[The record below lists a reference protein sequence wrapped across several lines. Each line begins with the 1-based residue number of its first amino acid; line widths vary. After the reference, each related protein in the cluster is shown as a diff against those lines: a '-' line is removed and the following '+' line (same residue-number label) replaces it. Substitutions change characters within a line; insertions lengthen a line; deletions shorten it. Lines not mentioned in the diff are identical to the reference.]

1 MIKWFI
7 NLFRKETKDEKII
20 QQLKKG
26 GYPPY
31 NDKNIRR
38 HRG

>member
-7 NLFRKETKDEKII
+7 SLFRKETKDEKII
-20 QQLKKG
+20 RKLREG

-38 HRG
+38 NI